1 MKRLTI
7 LLLALCCAASC
18 GRRHAPATEHPAP
31 ALFRPAALPSTLPAS
46 ERAEYLRTHYWD
58 TFDFADTLFIARADT
73 LHMLD
78 AFASYVALG
87 ADSVAMADLV
97 RRASVSRPMLD
108 YFGMLAERVLHDPN
122 SPLRDEE
129 RYIPVLRGK
138 LASPWYDAL
147 ERLGTETELRLAL
160 RNRVG
165 EQAGDFRCTL
175 ASGATTRLYDL
186 RADYTLLLLTDPEC
200 PMCRRTTEELL
211 ASPRLNELAERGT
224 LRILTLYSGEDT
236 AAWRRSLSHA
246 PRGWLHACDAACTV
260 RDEGI
265 YDLRALPALYLLDRE
280 KRVLVKDSADPA
292 EIEEALDRDA

>member
-31 ALFRPAALPSTLPAS
+31 ALFRPAALPSSLPAS

-122 SPLRDEE
+122 SPLRDVE

-138 LASPWYDAL
+138 LASPWYDTL
-147 ERLGTETELRLAL
+147 ERLGPETELRLAL

-246 PRGWLHACDAACTV
+246 PRGWLHACDATCTV

>member
-31 ALFRPAALPSTLPAS
+31 ALFRPAALPSSLPAS

-122 SPLRDEE
+122 SPLRDVE

-138 LASPWYDAL
+138 LASPWYDTL
-147 ERLGTETELRLAL
+147 ERLGPETELRLAL

-175 ASGATTRLYDL
+175 ASGATTRLYGL

>member
-1 MKRLTI
+1 
-7 LLLALCCAASC
+7 
-18 GRRHAPATEHPAP
+18 
-31 ALFRPAALPSTLPAS
+31 
-46 ERAEYLRTHYWD
+46 
-58 TFDFADTLFIARADT
+58 
-73 LHMLD
+73 
-78 AFASYVALG
+78 
-87 ADSVAMADLV
+87 
-97 RRASVSRPMLD
+97 MLD

-147 ERLGTETELRLAL
+147 ERLGPETELRLAL

>member
-31 ALFRPAALPSTLPAS
+31 ALFRPAALPSSLPAS
-46 ERAEYLRTHYWD
+46 DRAEYLRTHYWD

-122 SPLRDEE
+122 SPLRDVE

-138 LASPWYDAL
+138 LASPWYDTL
-147 ERLGTETELRLAL
+147 ERLGPETELRLAL

>member
-31 ALFRPAALPSTLPAS
+31 ALFRPAALPSSLPAS

-58 TFDFADTLFIARADT
+58 SFDFADTLFIARADT

-138 LASPWYDAL
+138 LASPWYDTL
-147 ERLGTETELRLAL
+147 ERLGPETELRLAL

>member
-31 ALFRPAALPSTLPAS
+31 ALFRPAALPSSLPAS

-87 ADSVAMADLV
+87 ADSVAMAALV

-122 SPLRDEE
+122 SPLRDVE

-138 LASPWYDAL
+138 LASPWYDTL
-147 ERLGTETELRLAL
+147 ERLGPETELRLAL

>member
-31 ALFRPAALPSTLPAS
+31 ALFRPAALPSSLPAS

-108 YFGMLAERVLHDPN
+108 YFGMLAARVLHDPN
-122 SPLRDEE
+122 SPLRDVE

-138 LASPWYDAL
+138 LASPWYDTL
-147 ERLGTETELRLAL
+147 ERLGPETELRLAL

>member
-31 ALFRPAALPSTLPAS
+31 ALFRPAALPSSLPAS

-122 SPLRDEE
+122 SPLRDVE

-138 LASPWYDAL
+138 LASPWYDTL
-147 ERLGTETELRLAL
+147 ERLGPETELRLAL
-160 RNRVG
+160 RNRAG

>member
-31 ALFRPAALPSTLPAS
+31 ALFRPAALPSSLPAS

-122 SPLRDEE
+122 SPLRDVE

-138 LASPWYDAL
+138 LASPWYDTL
-147 ERLGTETELRLAL
+147 ERLGPETELRLAL

-224 LRILTLYSGEDT
+224 LRILTLYSGKDT

>member
-1 MKRLTI
+1 MKHLTI

-31 ALFRPAALPSTLPAS
+31 ALFRPAALPSSLPAS

-78 AFASYVALG
+78 AFACYVALG
-87 ADSVAMADLV
+87 ADSGAMADLV

-138 LASPWYDAL
+138 LASPWYDTL

>member
-31 ALFRPAALPSTLPAS
+31 ALFRPAALPSSLPAS

-108 YFGMLAERVLHDPN
+108 YFCMLAERVLHDPN

-147 ERLGTETELRLAL
+147 ERLGPETELRLAL

-175 ASGATTRLYDL
+175 ASGATMRLYDL

-211 ASPRLNELAERGT
+211 ASPRINELAERGT

>member
-31 ALFRPAALPSTLPAS
+31 ALFRPAALPSSLPAS

-122 SPLRDEE
+122 SPLRDVE

-138 LASPWYDAL
+138 LASPWYDTL
-147 ERLGTETELRLAL
+147 ERLGPETELRLAL

-280 KRVLVKDSADPA
+280 ERVLVKDSADPA

>member
-31 ALFRPAALPSTLPAS
+31 ALFRPAALPSSLPAS

-122 SPLRDEE
+122 SPLRDVE

-138 LASPWYDAL
+138 LASPWYDTL
-147 ERLGTETELRLAL
+147 ERLGPETELRLAL

-186 RADYTLLLLTDPEC
+186 RADYTLLLLTDPDC
-200 PMCRRTTEELL
+200 PMCRRTTEEML

>member
-31 ALFRPAALPSTLPAS
+31 ALFRPAALPSSLPAS

-147 ERLGTETELRLAL
+147 ERLGPETELRLAL

>member
-31 ALFRPAALPSTLPAS
+31 ALFRPAALPSSLPAS

-122 SPLRDEE
+122 SPLRDVE

-138 LASPWYDAL
+138 LASPWYDTL
-147 ERLGTETELRLAL
+147 ERLGPETELRLAL

-280 KRVLVKDSADPA
+280 KRVLAKDSADPA

>member
-31 ALFRPAALPSTLPAS
+31 ALFRPAALPSSLPAS

-58 TFDFADTLFIARADT
+58 TFDFADTLFIASADT

-122 SPLRDEE
+122 SPLRDVE

-138 LASPWYDAL
+138 LASPWYDTL
-147 ERLGTETELRLAL
+147 ERLGPETELRLAL

>member
-31 ALFRPAALPSTLPAS
+31 ALFRPAALPSSLPAS

-122 SPLRDEE
+122 SPLRDVE

-138 LASPWYDAL
+138 LASPWYDTL
-147 ERLGTETELRLAL
+147 ERLGPETELRLAL

-175 ASGATTRLYDL
+175 SSGATTRLYDL

-200 PMCRRTTEELL
+200 PM
-211 ASPRLNELAERGT
+211 
-224 LRILTLYSGEDT
+224 
-236 AAWRRSLSHA
+236 
-246 PRGWLHACDAACTV
+246 
-260 RDEGI
+260 
-265 YDLRALPALYLLDRE
+265 
-280 KRVLVKDSADPA
+280 
-292 EIEEALDRDA
+292 

>member
-31 ALFRPAALPSTLPAS
+31 ALFRPAALPSSLPAS

-138 LASPWYDAL
+138 LASPWYDTL
-147 ERLGTETELRLAL
+147 ERLGPETELRLAL

>member
-31 ALFRPAALPSTLPAS
+31 ALFRPAALPSSLPAS

-122 SPLRDEE
+122 SPLRDVE

-138 LASPWYDAL
+138 LASPWYDTL
-147 ERLGTETELRLAL
+147 ERLGPETELRLAL

-165 EQAGDFRCTL
+165 EQACDFRCTL
-175 ASGATTRLYDL
+175 ASGATMRLYDL
-186 RADYTLLLLTDPEC
+186 RADYTLLFLTDPEC

-211 ASPRLNELAERGT
+211 ASPRINELAERGT

>member
-31 ALFRPAALPSTLPAS
+31 ALFRPAALPSSLPAS

-138 LASPWYDAL
+138 LASPWYDTL
-147 ERLGTETELRLAL
+147 ERLGPETELRLAL

-236 AAWRRSLSHA
+236 AVWRRSLSHA

>member
-31 ALFRPAALPSTLPAS
+31 ALFRPAALPSSLPAS

-186 RADYTLLLLTDPEC
+186 RADYTLLFLTDPEC

-211 ASPRLNELAERGT
+211 ASPRINELAERGT

-236 AAWRRSLSHA
+236 TAWRRSLSHA

>member
-31 ALFRPAALPSTLPAS
+31 ALFRPAALPSSLPAS

-58 TFDFADTLFIARADT
+58 SFDFADTLFIARADT

-78 AFASYVALG
+78 AFASYIALG

-122 SPLRDEE
+122 SPLRDVE

-147 ERLGTETELRLAL
+147 ERLGPETELRLAL

>member
-1 MKRLTI
+1 M
-7 LLLALCCAASC
+7 
-18 GRRHAPATEHPAP
+18 
-31 ALFRPAALPSTLPAS
+31 
-46 ERAEYLRTHYWD
+46 
-58 TFDFADTLFIARADT
+58 
-73 LHMLD
+73 
-78 AFASYVALG
+78 
-87 ADSVAMADLV
+87 
-97 RRASVSRPMLD
+97 
-108 YFGMLAERVLHDPN
+108 
-122 SPLRDEE
+122 E

-138 LASPWYDAL
+138 LASPWYDTL
-147 ERLGTETELRLAL
+147 ERLGPETELRLAL

>member
-31 ALFRPAALPSTLPAS
+31 ALFRPAALPSSLPAS

-58 TFDFADTLFIARADT
+58 SFDFADTLFIARADT

-108 YFGMLAERVLHDPN
+108 YFGMLAERVLHDPK
-122 SPLRDEE
+122 SPLRDVE

-147 ERLGTETELRLAL
+147 ERLGPETELRLAL

>member
-31 ALFRPAALPSTLPAS
+31 ALFRPAALPSSLPAS

-122 SPLRDEE
+122 SPLRDVE

-138 LASPWYDAL
+138 LASPWYDTL
-147 ERLGTETELRLAL
+147 ERLGPETELRLAL

-246 PRGWLHACDAACTV
+246 PRGGLHACDAACTV

>member
-31 ALFRPAALPSTLPAS
+31 ALFRPAALPSSLPAS

-122 SPLRDEE
+122 SPLRDVE

-138 LASPWYDAL
+138 LASPWYDTL
-147 ERLGTETELRLAL
+147 ERLGPETELRLAL

>member
-31 ALFRPAALPSTLPAS
+31 ALFRPAALPSSLPAS

-58 TFDFADTLFIARADT
+58 TFDFADTLFIARVDT

-122 SPLRDEE
+122 SPLRDVE

-138 LASPWYDAL
+138 LASPWYDTL
-147 ERLGTETELRLAL
+147 ERLGPETELRLAL

>member
-138 LASPWYDAL
+138 LASPWYDTL
-147 ERLGTETELRLAL
+147 ERLGPETELRLAL

-186 RADYTLLLLTDPEC
+186 RADYTLLFLTDPEC

>member
-18 GRRHAPATEHPAP
+18 GRRHAPATEPPAP
-31 ALFRPAALPSTLPAS
+31 ALFRPAALPSSLPAS

-122 SPLRDEE
+122 SPLRDVE

-138 LASPWYDAL
+138 LASPWYDTL
-147 ERLGTETELRLAL
+147 ERLGPETELRLAL

>member
-31 ALFRPAALPSTLPAS
+31 ALFRPAALPSSLPAS

-122 SPLRDEE
+122 SPLRDVE

-138 LASPWYDAL
+138 LASPWYDTL
-147 ERLGTETELRLAL
+147 ERLGPETELRLAL

-200 PMCRRTTEELL
+200 PRTTEELL

>member
-31 ALFRPAALPSTLPAS
+31 ALFRPAALPSSLPAS

-122 SPLRDEE
+122 SPLRDVE

-147 ERLGTETELRLAL
+147 ERLGPETELRLAL

-236 AAWRRSLSHA
+236 AAWRRSLSHT

>member
-31 ALFRPAALPSTLPAS
+31 ALFRPAALPSSLPAS

-122 SPLRDEE
+122 SPLRDVE

-138 LASPWYDAL
+138 LASPWYDTL
-147 ERLGTETELRLAL
+147 ERLGPETELRLAL

-265 YDLRALPALYLLDRE
+265 YDLRALPALFLLDRE

>member
-31 ALFRPAALPSTLPAS
+31 ALFRPAALPSSLPAS

-122 SPLRDEE
+122 SPLRDVE

-138 LASPWYDAL
+138 LASPWYDTL
-147 ERLGTETELRLAL
+147 ERLGPETELRLAL

-186 RADYTLLLLTDPEC
+186 RADYTLLLLTAPEC

>member
-31 ALFRPAALPSTLPAS
+31 ALFRPAALPSSLPAS

-122 SPLRDEE
+122 SPLRDVE

-138 LASPWYDAL
+138 LASPLYDTL
-147 ERLGTETELRLAL
+147 ERLGPETELRLAL

>member
-31 ALFRPAALPSTLPAS
+31 ALFRPAALPSSLPAS

-122 SPLRDEE
+122 SPLRDVE

-138 LASPWYDAL
+138 RASPWYDTL
-147 ERLGTETELRLAL
+147 ERLGPETELRLAL

>member
-18 GRRHAPATEHPAP
+18 GRRHAPATEQPAP
-31 ALFRPAALPSTLPAS
+31 ALFRPAALPSSLPAS

-87 ADSVAMADLV
+87 ADSVAMAELV

-122 SPLRDEE
+122 SPLRDVE

-147 ERLGTETELRLAL
+147 ERLGPETELRLAL

-175 ASGATTRLYDL
+175 ASGATMRLYDL

-280 KRVLVKDSADPA
+280 KKVLVKDSADPA

>member
-31 ALFRPAALPSTLPAS
+31 ALFRPAALPSSLPAS

-58 TFDFADTLFIARADT
+58 SFDFADTLFIARADT

-122 SPLRDEE
+122 SPLRDVE

-147 ERLGTETELRLAL
+147 ERLGPETELRLAL

>member
-31 ALFRPAALPSTLPAS
+31 ALFRPAALPSSLPAS

-58 TFDFADTLFIARADT
+58 SFDFADTLFIARADT

-122 SPLRDEE
+122 SPLRDVE

-147 ERLGTETELRLAL
+147 ERLGPETELRLAL

-246 PRGWLHACDAACTV
+246 PRG
-260 RDEGI
+260 
-265 YDLRALPALYLLDRE
+265 
-280 KRVLVKDSADPA
+280 
-292 EIEEALDRDA
+292 

>member
-31 ALFRPAALPSTLPAS
+31 ALFRPAALPSSLPAS

-122 SPLRDEE
+122 SPLRDVE

-138 LASPWYDAL
+138 LASPWYDTL
-147 ERLGTETELRLAL
+147 ERLGPETELRLAL

-265 YDLRALPALYLLDRE
+265 YDRRALPALYLLDRE

>member
-31 ALFRPAALPSTLPAS
+31 ALFRPAALPSSLPAS

-108 YFGMLAERVLHDPN
+108 YFGMLAERVRHDPN
-122 SPLRDEE
+122 SPLRDVE

-138 LASPWYDAL
+138 LASPWYDTL
-147 ERLGTETELRLAL
+147 ERLGPETELRLAL